1 MMRTISAL
9 LFIGACIA
17 ACSPKKKEAA
27 QIAPATDTLAT
38 YSGWYEAHYPNGT
51 KQMQGELVKGKR
63 QGVWLFYYATGTIQS
78 RCDYH
83 LGKREGRS
91 VVYYPNGRSRYE
103 GTYRQDT
110 AVGAWSFYHEDGA
123 LMKTVQRGG

>member
-1 MMRTISAL
+1 MMRTIITL
-9 LFIGACIA
+9 LFIGSTLV
-17 ACSPKKKEAA
+17 ACSLKKKDPDPKK
-27 QIAPATDTLAT
+27 PPTDTLDT
-38 YSGWYEAHYPNGT
+38 YTGLYSDRYPDGRL
-51 KQMQGELVKGKR
+51 QMQGELVKGQR
-63 QGVWLFYYATGTIQS
+63 EGVWLFYYATGTIQS

-91 VVYYPNGRSRYE
+91 VVYYPSGRSRYE